1 HPVCDQCLT
10 CHIKVRIEEGD
21 ARLLVCPAEGCRVGI
36 PDQVVKLL
44 VDEHTAE
51 QCDKVRAQN
60 YVDVSKDVEEFE
72 KAVKA
77 QHTAEDQQS
86 EGWVESH
93 TTKCIDCSA
102 PILRKMA
109 SSVAEDV
116 GEKLSVAVAVDCFK
130 PLRASFFL
138 LRCGGE
144 FCYMCGARWRPSHY
158 TCMGAANGGNPNERR
173 NSTSSVNGQQA
184 VSKLLTSRL
193 RADCIRGFTQADEDA
208 DEMISTERWGRLCQA
223 VDVEPTLQALIEDTS
238 DLAKSALG
246 VLARS
251 YVVLYFT
258 PATPGSNLVSSHGE
272 RHDFNRIA
280 YDFKSLGSPLGVRYM
295 RAIRLLSS
303 WTSSLERSLRLLI
316 SLLKV
321 DYENYDDTSPERRRE
336 MLCII
341 LAIRENKDLVLDLSC
356 TVHCDVDRIIRAGR
370 TGLLH
375 QPGSVAGEII
385 GAFGSAL
392 QATAGENDNN
402 FSRSNAFEKCSR
414 CDRRRP
420 AFAM

>member
-1 HPVCDQCLT
+1 
-10 CHIKVRIEEGD
+10 
-21 ARLLVCPAEGCRVGI
+21 
-36 PDQVVKLL
+36 VVKLL

-51 QCDKVRAQN
+51 QCEKVRAQN
-60 YVDVSKDVEEFE
+60 YVDVSKDVRWCPAPGCGRSVKLELADSPMATVRCTCGHEFCFSCLKDPHEPAKCGQVEEFE

-102 PILRKMA
+102 PILR
-109 SSVAEDV
+109 
-116 GEKLSVAVAVDCFK
+116 
-130 PLRASFFL
+130 
-138 LRCGGE
+138 
-144 FCYMCGARWRPSHY
+144 
-158 TCMGAANGGNPNERR
+158 
-173 NSTSSVNGQQA
+173 QQA

-193 RADCIRGFTQADEDA
+193 RADCIRGYTQANEDA

-258 PATPGSNLVSSHGE
+258 PATPG
-272 RHDFNRIA
+272 
-280 YDFKSLGSPLGVRYM
+280 YM

-303 WTSSLERSLRLLI
+303 WTSSLGRSLRLLI

-356 TVHCDVDRIIRAGR
+356 TVHYDVDRIIRAGR

-392 QATAGENDNN
+392 QATAGSESTIGVPWRVQHAVRKARDGITAQALEQRQRTAMRMQGGVPAHRAERE
-402 FSRSNAFEKCSR
+402 SSVERTRQHLLDKTLPLGIRSIGSSLLGSTHPW
-414 CDRRRP
+414 RRHE
-420 AFAM
+420 